1 MNWVDVAA
9 VISLLAGIAIGLRAG
24 IVAIIATLFGTVVA
38 TALAG
43 RFDSDMAGVFSFMP
57 GANGDRIAA
66 FAAIFL
72 AVLIAFEIIGMMVKT
87 LFHLLFVGWIDH
99 IGGAI
104 LGLIVAAFLF
114 GALAS
119 LLGNFS
125 GGKFKQ
131 DVQDSKT
138 AQFLADKT
146 IVIEGLLPSE
156 YQKLNDLR
164 NQRR

>member
-9 VISLLAGIAIGLRAG
+9 IICLLVGIGTGFRAG
-24 IVAIIATLFGTVVA
+24 VVAIIATLFGTIVA
-38 TALAG
+38 TSLAG
-43 RFDSDMAGVFSFMP
+43 RFDSDLAGVFSFMP

-66 FAAIFL
+66 FVAIFL
-72 AVLIAFEIIGMMVKT
+72 AVLIAFEIIGKMVKT

-99 IGGAI
+99 AGGAI
-104 LGLIVAAFLF
+104 FGLIVAAFLF

-131 DVQDSKT
+131 DIQDSKT
-138 AQFLADKT
+138 AQFLADKS
-146 IVIEGLLPSE
+146 IVIENLLPSE
-156 YQKLNDLR
+156 YQKLNDLSEK
-164 NQRR
+164 RR